1 MSALFTNLLAWA
13 AALIDTIFAVL
24 ANLFR
29 GLVALVGL
37 GRRAWDLRRGEGTLL
52 SRLAPHLLT
61 PAGQRAVFAVMR
73 AFLPVLVIPRPLVR
87 AYPSSATVIVTRRAD
102 VLDVLRRDQDFAVVY
117 EPRMRE
123 LTGGANFFLGMQ
135 PGADYE
141 RDHSAM
147 RLAMRRTDAADMIAP
162 FVAGRAAEIVAAA
175 GGDLDVPRDLTRP
188 VAAEMA
194 ARYFGVPDGGA
205 LADWTTTLFWFL
217 FNALPA
223 DPAVGAR
230 ARSAAAG
237 LREAIDAAVAAR
249 KADGAD
255 ADDVLG
261 RCLALQA
268 AETPGMDDR
277 GIRDNLLGLL
287 IGAIP
292 TLSKAATLALDE
304 LLDRPDALRVA
315 QAAARSGDDGLM
327 EAHVW
332 EALRFRPHNPV
343 IYRRALRDVRLPRST
358 LRGRKIPEGAM
369 VFAATH
375 SAMFDGLDIPDP
387 DQFRTDRL
395 FDAYIHWG
403 HGMHACFGDAI
414 NRAFIPAVLKPV
426 LAAPDLR
433 RAGPRDDAGTPF
445 PASLPVTF
453 AAG

>member
-1 MSALFTNLLAWA
+1 MSALLSNLLAWA
-13 AALIDTIFAVL
+13 AALIDTVFAVL

-29 GLVALVGL
+29 GLVALIGL
-37 GRRAWDLRRGEGTLL
+37 GRRAWVLRRGEGTLL

-61 PAGQRAVFAVMR
+61 PGGQRAVFAVMR

-135 PGADYE
+135 PGAEYE

-147 RLAMRRTDAADMIAP
+147 RLAMRRTDAAETIAP

-175 GGDLDVPRDLTRP
+175 GGRLDAPRDLTRP

-194 ARYFGVPDGGA
+194 ARYFGVPDGGE

-217 FNALPA
+217 FNDLPA
-223 DPAVGAR
+223 EPAVGAR
-230 ARSAAAG
+230 ARRAAAG
-237 LREAIDAAVAAR
+237 LREAIDAAIAAR
-249 KADGAD
+249 KAGGGD

-268 AETPGMDDR
+268 AGTPGMDDR

-369 VFAATH
+369 VFAANH

-387 DQFRTDRL
+387 DQFRTDRP
-395 FDAYIHWG
+395 FDTYIHWG

-426 LAAPDLR
+426 LAAPELR